1 MSKSTFQEMFNKFTF
16 NDLFGTKPKNKFLEA
31 CKKEIKHIK
40 KEIHNFYKLSEFR
53 AEKEI
58 MILCSNNLI
67 KTLKNV
73 RSLNRVRNLEYSK
86 GTDDIFDSLALW
98 IMSKVAHER
107 RVTGYQIYKQIIE
120 IPSRYPN
127 IDRKLE
133 LLRDLYELA
142 LLYRL
147 DEYEDD
153 ESVLSETINLDYN
166 ENKAENHNNKMNIN
180 FKINEKNHM
189 AEEPEEKLSL
199 AEYVFRYFRYRPENS
214 ILLLDS
220 KAFQFLNLIAGKD
233 ISAEDKMTLITA
245 YCQSGK
251 SFLVIP
257 ATLIFLALG
266 FTPVM
271 VVLDT
276 SQVCQLMMRLQSII
290 KELCKYLKTLGISD
304 EELSIFDNV
313 LYYDSHN
320 KIKENDKSLEN
331 AVVGIERRI
340 IIAIKHNVHI
350 SRINKLCNE
359 NSNILVVADEAQC
372 SGCYKNKISPTY
384 HDDNIKYEHE
394 FVILKTKAKKCILVS
409 ATVMDILMVDE
420 NIFSDNIV
428 HITPDEDYTGLKDSK
443 FVNLDVKK
451 DTDIV
456 ELSLE
461 IIEELS
467 SQNPITR
474 YDRRHNKTDK
484 HPINVLAKIVRE
496 KEDQLNIIEKFATE
510 DVSEKI
516 IDGSWSVIVFNGD
529 GFYLF
534 HKSLSDGNSIKIE
547 DQKSV
552 VLQNNIHFFKSGNTD
567 SINIT
572 DVYQYLADGSIE
584 KFPRILTIAY
594 DLASEAISFI
604 SNYHKTN
611 NYHLTH
617 GIFNIPPSTSTAN
630 AIQAVCRVLGNH
642 ADNIK
647 PIVYVSQKT
656 KEKVFKGFE
665 LHDMQIQSL
674 VSLSQEGN
682 INVKERV
689 RCPDFLKELAIY
701 DNRVPTVY
709 NKVKKLTLNKIA
721 NPNKKE
727 ENKILK
733 MDELKCIDYLC
744 AVEPEKYNPIKK
756 KMKEDGM
763 YENDSEDETKY
774 EEETGDDEIESK
786 KQIGETEFN
795 RLTNKMF
802 ILWSKNNTTK
812 IANFM
817 ENLDPIKLYNEKEMR
832 ELCNNFGIKN
842 ITQLL
847 SINTGT
853 NGFGTIIQ
861 KFKTGYR
868 LYPCL
873 VKSYKKHFNYNM

>member
-1 MSKSTFQEMFNKFTF
+1 MSTSTFQEMFNKFTF
-16 NDLFGTKPKNKFLEA
+16 SDLLGLKPKNKFLEA

-40 KEIHNFYKLSEFR
+40 KEIHNFYEISEFR
-53 AEKEI
+53 AEKKI
-58 MILCSNNLI
+58 IILCCDNLI
-67 KTLKNV
+67 KTLKNI
-73 RSLNRVRNLEYSK
+73 RSLNRVRNLEYCK
-86 GTDDIFDSLALW
+86 GSDDIFDSLALW

-107 RVTGYQIYKQIIE
+107 RVTGYEIYKQIIQ

-133 LLRDLYELA
+133 LITILYELA

-147 DEYEDD
+147 DEHEDD
-153 ESVLSETINLDYN
+153 ESVLGGVDIEQ
-166 ENKAENHNNKMNIN
+166 NKMLNGNKKMNIN
-180 FKINEKNHM
+180 FKINTKNHM
-189 AEEPEEKLSL
+189 AKEPEEKLSL
-199 AEYVFRYFRYRPENS
+199 AEYIFRYFRYRPDNL
-214 ILLLDS
+214 IPLLDS
-220 KAFQFLNLIAGKD
+220 KAFQFLNLINGDD
-233 ISAEDKMTLITA
+233 ISVEDKITLITA
-245 YCQSGK
+245 HCQAGK

-276 SQVCQLMMRLQSII
+276 SQVCQLMTRLRSII
-290 KELCKYLKTLGISD
+290 DDLCKHLKTVGVSD
-304 EELSIFDNV
+304 EEMSIFKEI

-320 KIKENDKSLEN
+320 KIKDNDKSLEN
-331 AVVGIERRI
+331 AVVGNNRRI

-359 NSNILVVADEAQC
+359 KSQILVVADEAQC
-372 SGCYKNKISPTY
+372 SGCYKNINSPTY

-428 HITPDEDYTGLKDSK
+428 HIVPNDDYTGLKDCK
-443 FVNLDVKK
+443 FVNLDLKK

-456 ELSLE
+456 EMSLG

-484 HPINVLAKIVRE
+484 HPINVLLKIVRE
-496 KEDQLNIIEKFATE
+496 KEDQRNIIEKFATGDIS
-510 DVSEKI
+510 DVILS
-516 IDGSWSVIVFNGD
+516 GNWGVIVFNGD
-529 GFYLF
+529 GFYVF
-534 HKSLSDGNSIKIE
+534 HKSLLDGKSIKIE
-547 DQKSV
+547 GQESV
-552 VLQNNIHFFKSGNTD
+552 ILQNNIHFFKSGHIN

-572 DVYQYLADGSIE
+572 DVYQYFADGGVE
-584 KFPRILTIAY
+584 KFPRIINIAY

-617 GIFNIPPSTSTAN
+617 GIFHIPSSANTAN
-630 AIQAVCRVLGNH
+630 AIQAVCRLLGNH
-642 ADNIK
+642 ADNIQ
-647 PIVYVSQKT
+647 PVIYVSQKI

-682 INVKERV
+682 VNVNVNERV
-689 RCPDFLKELAIY
+689 RCPDFLKELAVY
-701 DNRVPTVY
+701 DNRIPTVY
-709 NKVKKLTLNKIA
+709 NKVKKLTLNKVV
-721 NPNKKE
+721 NPNKKK
-727 ENKILK
+727 ENEILK

-744 AVEPEKYNPIKK
+744 VVEPEKYNPVK

-763 YENDSEDETKY
+763 YESDDEDEY
-774 EEETGDDEIESK
+774 DEDEEEIYYLLETEKLIKGTLQYLIVDETI
-786 KQIGETEFN
+786 KQIIN
-795 RLTNKMF
+795 RGQIEQN
-802 ILWSKNNTTK
+802 ILRTSVVKWLLELNNPK
-812 IANFM
+812 
-817 ENLDPIKLYNEKEMR
+817 
-832 ELCNNFGIKN
+832 IKN
-842 ITQLL
+842 LFQISGSIDSNIVPKMLKVSSIDYKGLL
-847 SINTGT
+847 YWKEEGRYY
-853 NGFGTIIQ
+853 F
-861 KFKTGYR
+861 R
-868 LYPCL
+868 L
-873 VKSYKKHFNYNM
+873 NM